1 MKRYRFIVMLLILVA
16 LLISP
21 ALAFE
26 EVDHTA
32 GKDDSAA
39 TPANNP
45 PVVTQKE
52 KGLVDWTNNYV
63 EATGMAVAPTGTR
76 GAQAKALARRGAML
90 DLQRNLL
97 EFLVGVQIDA
107 DTRMENFMAE
117 DRVRSELHGI
127 IRNVEATSGEW
138 DGESYVMKGRI
149 KLGQIRTLIAPS
161 LPPAPAVYPEVGAG
175 PDITI
180 YEEPEIEVEISHRAP
195 RKPGTPRKSTGGK
208 ARYTGLVIDVRHLP
222 YVPSMTFQVYDA
234 SGRAVYG
241 MNFVNR
247 SSFLS
252 SGICSYFS
260 NINAAKGEIFVASNP
275 IVTKAIR
282 LGKSNVDIFISNS
295 VAAKIRSSSYDFR
308 KDCKVIIVSR

>member
-1 MKRYRFIVMLLILVA
+1 MKRYRFIVMLLILAVI
-16 LLISP
+16 LISP

-63 EATGMAVAPTGTR
+63 EATGMAVAPTGTK

-180 YEEPEIEVEISHRAP
+180 YEDVEPEPAPAPRAP

-260 NINAAKGEIFVASNP
+260 NINAAKGEIFVANNP
-275 IVTKAIR
+275 IVAKAIR

-295 VAAKIRSSSYDFR
+295 AAAKIRSSSYDFR

>member
-1 MKRYRFIVMLLILVA
+1 MKRYRFIVMLFIFAVM
-16 LLISP
+16 LISP

-26 EVDHTA
+26 EIDHTSE
-32 GKDDSAA
+32 KDDSE
-39 TPANNP
+39 PAPAKNT

-63 EATGMAVAPTGTR
+63 EATGMAVAPTGTK

-161 LPPAPAVYPEVGAG
+161 LPPAPTVYPEVGAT

-180 YEEPEIEVEISHRAP
+180 YAEPEPAPAP
-195 RKPGTPRKSTGGK
+195 RKPSAPRKSK

-234 SGRAVYG
+234 NGRAVYG

-252 SGICSYFS
+252 SGICSYLS
-260 NINAAKGEIFVASNP
+260 NINAAKGELFVASNP
-275 IVTKAIR
+275 IVTKAVR

-295 VAAKIRSSSYDFR
+295 AAAQIRSSSYDFR

>member
-1 MKRYRFIVMLLILVA
+1 MKRYRFIATLFVLAA

-26 EVDHTA
+26 EIDHTTSR
-32 GKDDSAA
+32 DDS
-39 TPANNP
+39 TPTTANP
-45 PVVTQKE
+45 PVVTQRE

-107 DTRMENFMAE
+107 ETRMENFMAE

-127 IRNVEATSGEW
+127 IRNVEAISGEW
-138 DGESYVMKGRI
+138 DGESYVLKGRI
-149 KLGQIRTLIAPS
+149 KLGQIRHIIAPS
-161 LPPAPAVYPEVGAG
+161 LPPAPAVYPEVGAT
-175 PDITI
+175 PDVNI
-180 YEEPEIEVEISHRAP
+180 YVEPEPEPAPAPTRPAPRAP
-195 RKPGTPRKSTGGK
+195 RKPSTPRRGG
-208 ARYTGLVIDVRHLP
+208 RYTGLVIDVRHLP
-222 YVPSMTFQVYDA
+222 YVPAMTFQVYDA

-247 SSFLS
+247 SSYLS

-260 NINAAKGEIFVASNP
+260 NINAAKGEILVASNP

-282 LGKSNVDIFISNS
+282 LGKTNVDIFISN
-295 VAAKIRSSSYDFR
+295 AAAAQIRSSSYDFR
-308 KDCKVIIVSR
+308 KECKVIIVSR